1 MVKMTLVLAQTSII
15 VDRAWSLILKHCYR
29 KANKCADAFARQ
41 GALMN
46 RDIVIFTEPPSDID
60 LLLRLDTEPPFDIDL
75 LLRLDADGTLYD

>member
-46 RDIVIFTEPPSDID
+46 RDIVIFTEPP
-60 LLLRLDTEPPFDIDL
+60 FDIDL
-75 LLRLDADGTLYD
+75 LLRLYADGTLYD

>member
-1 MVKMTLVLAQTSII
+1 
-15 VDRAWSLILKHCYR
+15 
-29 KANKCADAFARQ
+29 
-41 GALMN
+41 MN